1 MKISIKKYVQSCCGF
16 TLMELMTVIAIM
28 SILSAIAIPNFFAW
42 RQSAKLNSAT
52 RALMSDLSMA
62 RMHAIKSYNPS
73 VNGVKVLF
81 SANGYKVFI
90 DDDDNNAVDAGEEV
104 LRDNQYPA
112 GVSMSAITFTGHRT
126 VFARTG
132 AVSPSGSV
140 TLSRSSGPL
149 MKVIVSTVGRIRV
162 ETV

>member
-16 TLMELMTVIAIM
+16 TLMELLTAMAIITV
-28 SILSAIAIPNFFAW
+28 LSAIAIPNFFAW

-62 RMHAIKSYNPS
+62 RIHAIKSYNPS
-73 VNGVKVLF
+73 DNGVKVLF

-104 LRDNQYPA
+104 LRDKQYPA
-112 GVSMSAITFTGHRT
+112 GVSMSASTFTGNRT
-126 VFARTG
+126 VFKRTG
-132 AVSPSGSV
+132 AVLFGGSV
-140 TLSRSSGPL
+140 FLRRSSGPL